1 MTGQG
6 TQARWGDS
14 MSQHLQR
21 LGSCRKRLY
30 SSVLDSS
37 RTLTLALALGDSSR
51 DRCFP
56 GLEVSPAAEGV
67 CLWKRQPEGNS
78 QTKTACTGSGCSAK
92 TNINNSVSQGIFL
105 LAWSLSRADLN
116 YVTRSANSPS
126 RTSGGWVER
135 SCSFLGWGS
144 GGMCC
149 RGRSPPLSWSSC
161 SRSSRGCSV
170 DGSHWMFETLAGTAC
185 CRKDPI

>member
-1 MTGQG
+1 
-6 TQARWGDS
+6 

-67 CLWKRQPEGNS
+67 RLWKRQPEGNS

-92 TNINNSVSQGIFL
+92 TNVDNKSISGNFL
-105 LAWSLSRADLN
+105 LWPEVCQVRN
-116 YVTRSANSPS
+116 
-126 RTSGGWVER
+126 
-135 SCSFLGWGS
+135 
-144 GGMCC
+144 
-149 RGRSPPLSWSSC
+149 
-161 SRSSRGCSV
+161 
-170 DGSHWMFETLAGTAC
+170 
-185 CRKDPI
+185 